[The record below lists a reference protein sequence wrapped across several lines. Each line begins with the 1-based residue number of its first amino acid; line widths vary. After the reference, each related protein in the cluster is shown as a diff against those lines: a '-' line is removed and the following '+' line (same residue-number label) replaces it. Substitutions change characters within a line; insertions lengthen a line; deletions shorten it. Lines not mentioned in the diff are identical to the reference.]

1 MIDYLSGAV
10 TLGFLVAAA
19 FFARGWRR
27 SGDRLLLA
35 FALAFALLT
44 LNQLLAS
51 WLGIAHEAVGYTYLL
66 RVVGFLLILGAIID
80 KNRVKR

>member
-1 MIDYLSGAV
+1 
-10 TLGFLVAAA
+10 VAPQWRSPVARLCSRLCAA
-19 FFARGWRR
+19 HA
-27 SGDRLLLA
+27 
-35 FALAFALLT
+35 
-44 LNQLLAS
+44 NQLLAS